1 MLSFSFRDIHPHDI
15 SQVLDESNVCVR
27 AGHHCA
33 KPLMRILGAAAT
45 VRASWYLYNDRD
57 DIDAL
62 RDGLAGA
69 TDIFGA

>member
-1 MLSFSFRDIHPHDI
+1 M
-15 SQVLDESNVCVR
+15 R

-33 KPLMRILGAAAT
+33 KPLMRILGATAT